1 MYCKISREAASP
13 LSRRPQFG
21 ISALTVALTGLL
33 LTALAGGA
41 AAHAQDTSTLVVLH
55 PTAVKGATGS
65 GGPLKQSDITEI
77 KVGGKVATITGW
89 TTLLQTPDYK
99 GPTTMQL
106 VVLLDSMEQIG
117 AANQFDELKA
127 FFNHLPPNVE
137 IAVGYLLQGKA
148 KIAQPFTTDRS
159 LLIAALHLQPDY
171 KLPKNDNGGP
181 YNCLRDLA
189 AHWPSPDPTKLRAV
203 FMITDGVDRYS
214 QGASET
220 LQPDVDSA
228 AQGMLRA
235 GIAGFSMYYLD
246 PVPVP
251 GRNEGGPMEGQSL
264 LDQLATQTNGQAFYV
279 GQFAPNSFEPMLQ
292 KFYAFLNS
300 EVVATVTF
308 KGSGYKTLDIK
319 SSRTDVKIS
328 GPSDIMLGNVL
339 GKK

>member
-1 MYCKISREAASP
+1 MTHTIPRETSVLATSHPKAR
-13 LSRRPQFG
+13 LSAFT
-21 ISALTVALTGLL
+21 IALTGLL
-33 LTALAGGA
+33 LSAAAGSGA
-41 AAHAQDTSTLVVLH
+41 AAHAQDTTLVVLH
-55 PTAVKGATGS
+55 PAAIKGATGS

-77 KVGGKVATITGW
+77 KVGGKPATITGW

-99 GPTTMQL
+99 GPTTFQL
-106 VVLLDSMEQIG
+106 LVLLDSMEQIG
-117 AANQFDELKA
+117 ADTQFDELKA

-137 IAVGYLLQGKA
+137 VGVGYLLQGKA

-159 LLIAALHLQPDY
+159 LDVAALHPQPDY

-189 AHWPSPDPTKLRAV
+189 AHWPSPDPSKVRAV
-203 FMITDGVDRYS
+203 FMITDGIDRYA
-214 QGASET
+214 QGSDET

-279 GQFAPNSFEPMLQ
+279 GQYAPSSFDPLLQ

-300 EVVATVTF
+300 EVVATVSF

-328 GPSDIMLGNVL
+328 GPGGIMLGNVL

>member
-1 MYCKISREAASP
+1 MPHTIPNKAAS
-13 LSRRPQFG
+13 LMTRRPTVR
-21 ISALTVALTGLL
+21 IALCASAALLSVM
-33 LTALAGGA
+33 AGSA
-41 AAHAQDTSTLVVLH
+41 RATAQDSTLVVLH
-55 PTAVKGATGS
+55 PASVKGATGS
-65 GGPLKQSDITEI
+65 GGPLKQTDITEI
-77 KVGGKVATITGW
+77 KVGGKPATITGW

-99 GPTTMQL
+99 GPATMQL

-117 AANQFDELKA
+117 AATQFDELTA
-127 FFNHLPPNVE
+127 FFKHLPPNVE
-137 IAVGYLLQGKA
+137 VAVGYLLQGKA

-159 LLIAALHLQPDY
+159 LDTAALHPEPDW

-189 AHWPSPDPTKLRAV
+189 AHWPSPDPSKVRAV
-203 FMITDGVDRYS
+203 FLITDGIDRYA
-214 QGASET
+214 QGADET

-235 GIAGFSMYYLD
+235 GIAGFSMYYVD
-246 PVPVP
+246 PVPPP
-251 GRNEGGPMEGQSL
+251 GRNEGGPMEGQNL
-264 LDQLATQTNGQAFYV
+264 LDQLAMETNGQAFYV
-279 GQFAPNSFEPMLQ
+279 GQNAPGSFDPLLQ

-300 EVVATVTF
+300 EVVATVSF

-328 GPSDIMLGNVL
+328 GPSSIMLGNVL